1 MARLEYVR
9 ANVQAGAHVDEIAPR
24 ISFFWGISMN
34 FYMEVAK
41 LRAARQLWA
50 RLMRR
55 HFAPSNPKSL
65 LLRTHCQT
73 SGWSLQ
79 QQEPYNNIVR
89 TTVEAMAAV
98 MGGTQSLHTNAFD
111 EAIGLPTDFSAAL
124 ARNTQLILAEESGLP
139 QTVDPWGGSYMME
152 SLTAALVEQ
161 AEAVVAEVEAM
172 GGMAR
177 AVATGMPKR
186 RIEEAATRKQA
197 RIDAGTDV
205 IVGVNKYT
213 SGRAQPQPELR
224 VIDNTK
230 VRAAQV
236 AQLARLRASRDG
248 EEAARCLRQL
258 TAAAASYE
266 GNLLELS
273 IAAARA
279 RCTVGEI
286 SAALEQQWGR
296 FRPAHGV
303 TSGVYL
309 SEFGCGTPEIEQTVA
324 RAAAFEENHGR
335 RPRIL
340 IAKMGQDGHDRGAN
354 VIASAFADL
363 GFDVD
368 VGPLFATPAE
378 VAMQAM
384 DADVHVVGVSSQAA
398 AHLTLVP
405 QLIER
410 LRAHGSS
417 AMVVCGG
424 VIPTQDYEALH
435 GAGVAA
441 VFGPGTRIPAA
452 AQAIIADL
460 SQQLAEREEEKR
472 DDDVDAART

>member
-1 MARLEYVR
+1 
-9 ANVQAGAHVDEIAPR
+9 
-24 ISFFWGISMN
+24 MN

-50 RLMRR
+50 KLMRK
-55 HFAPSNPKSL
+55 HFSPSNPKSL

-111 EAIGLPTDFSAAL
+111 EAIGLPTDFSASL
-124 ARNTQLILAEESGLP
+124 ARNTQLILSEETGLP

-152 SLTAALVEQ
+152 SLTATLVEE
-161 AEAVVAEVEAM
+161 AEAIVTEVEAM
-172 GGMAR
+172 GGMAQ

-197 RIDAGTDV
+197 RIDSGTDV

-213 SGRAQPQPELR
+213 SGREQPQPELR

-230 VRAAQV
+230 VRAAQE
-236 AQLARLRASRDG
+236 ARLTKLRATRDG
-248 EEAARCLRQL
+248 EEAARCLRAL

-266 GNLLELS
+266 GNLLDLS
-273 IAAARA
+273 ISAARA

-286 SAALEQQWGR
+286 SDALERQWGR

-303 TSGVYL
+303 ASGVYL
-309 SEFGCGTPEIEQTVA
+309 SEFGSSEPEIEETVA
-324 RAAAFEENHGR
+324 LAAAFEETHGR

-340 IAKMGQDGHDRGAN
+340 VAKMGQDGHDRGAN

-378 VAMQAM
+378 VALQAM

-398 AHLTLVP
+398 AHLTLMP
-405 QLIER
+405 QLVG
-410 LRAHGSS
+410 LLQAQGSGS
-417 AMVVCGG
+417 NPSPSPSPNPNPNPNLNPNLNPNPNPNPNPKLLQAQGSGAMVVCGG
-424 VIPTQDYEALH
+424 VIPTQAW
-435 GAGVAA
+435 
-441 VFGPGTRIPAA
+441 PSPNP
-452 AQAIIADL
+452 
-460 SQQLAEREEEKR
+460 SPSSSPSPSPNPNPK
-472 DDDVDAART
+472 